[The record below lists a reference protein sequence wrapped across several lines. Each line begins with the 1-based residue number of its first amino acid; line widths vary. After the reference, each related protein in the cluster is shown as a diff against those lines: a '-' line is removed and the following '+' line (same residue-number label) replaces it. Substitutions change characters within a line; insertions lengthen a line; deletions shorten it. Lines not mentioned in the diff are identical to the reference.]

1 MCVTNTWFC
10 RHGNL
15 YDNIYSPKKTCYE
28 LHLLILLFHLT
39 FSSFMV
45 IKHLI
50 KVMISDLISCLH
62 LTSILHVSTAIS
74 KESTHLHVKRAYLC
88 RYSIYPW
95 DIIKCYHTY
104 FLFLSSLLNILML
117 DSCYAIWRN
126 IHMKFVF
133 YVIRKC
139 LIYFLSKAFYINE
152 FCMKDY

>member
-15 YDNIYSPKKTCYE
+15 YDNIYSPKKTCYK
-28 LHLLILLFHLT
+28 LHLLIFLSILL

-45 IKHLI
+45 IKNLI

-74 KESTHLHVKRAYLC
+74 KESTPLHVKCAYLC

-126 IHMKFVF
+126 IHMKFV
-133 YVIRKC
+133 IRKC
-139 LIYFLSKAFYINE
+139 LIYFLSKAFYIND
-152 FCMKDY
+152 FSM